1 MCAKNIPPYST
12 MQRVLLLGYQ
22 GSYPCQHGNLPF
34 SLLDYWYAE
43 LKMTAALILV
53 ENVNSNPL
61 LEATRLTDPKYV
73 GLGGTNSPSGLLS
86 VMGGDDQIHKFN
98 LWGHST
104 MYHHVLTVCH
114 PLGLSCTFP
123 TLWQLLD
130 GLLCGRKNI
139 PHLPQSWSLFIPILY
154 WISCW

>member
-1 MCAKNIPPYST
+1 

-98 LWGHST
+98 LLGT
-104 MYHHVLTVCH
+104 QHHVSPCPYSVSSSRPQLHLSHTVAA
-114 PLGLSCTFP
+114 SR
-123 TLWQLLD
+123 W
-130 GLLCGRKNI
+130 
-139 PHLPQSWSLFIPILY
+139 FIMG
-154 WISCW
+154 